1 MTSFKKTDAEP
12 FTGPLTNLARFK
24 ITYGLF
30 LVLCTISSPAYAH
43 GDGLILVFFGF
54 PLYVFT
60 ILVAM
65 FAMPKG
71 KKLLSSA
78 TVFFGLPLSAYA
90 LESLS
95 KIWINYSFVDTLSAV
110 FSLTATWVFGLCI
123 MGYFFSRHLERPPK
137 PARSYLQDLNFHDPL
152 NGMIGRIYGVEP
164 VQAVGS
170 IRGTPF
176 YFKSKDET
184 WNFSVANDIAMDP
197 SDIKSPEQ
205 GFYLEGKFEN
215 ANEGN
220 FLELQAAKRLIEKC
234 IAQYLEK
241 H

>member
-1 MTSFKKTDAEP
+1 
-12 FTGPLTNLARFK
+12 
-24 ITYGLF
+24 
-30 LVLCTISSPAYAH
+30 
-43 GDGLILVFFGF
+43 
-54 PLYVFT
+54 
-60 ILVAM
+60 
-65 FAMPKG
+65 
-71 KKLLSSA
+71 
-78 TVFFGLPLSAYA
+78 
-90 LESLS
+90 
-95 KIWINYSFVDTLSAV
+95 
-110 FSLTATWVFGLCI
+110 

-241 H
+241 HWVTGSAFDEKLELHGTTDDTNSLVKLDLYQCDLFFLKSQWYLLSNQVSKW